1 MILNEI
7 FNNLFMFVS
16 DVFILFLFR
25 FFYSSLISF
34 KVRLREPFCNSRKGP
49 Q

>member
-7 FNNLFMFVS
+7 FNDLFMFVS

-25 FFYSSLISF
+25 FFFIHHLYHL
-34 KVRLREPFCNSRKGP
+34 K
-49 Q
+49 

>member
-7 FNNLFMFVS
+7 FNDLFMFVS

-25 FFYSSLISF
+25 FFLFITYII
-34 KVRLREPFCNSRKGP
+34 
-49 Q
+49 